1 MYRAFFTQAVALPK
15 RKPPVLLSVRIC
27 EICGLTLS
35 SWFSSPPEKKRTA
48 KLAYLAV
55 QDRAGR
61 SNRQPKEILVAP
73 FARRVTLS
81 ASADVV
87 LH

>member
-1 MYRAFFTQAVALPK
+1 LV
-15 RKPPVLLSVRIC
+15 
-27 EICGLTLS
+27 
-35 SWFSSPPEKKRTA
+35 
-48 KLAYLAV
+48 YLAV

-81 ASADVV
+81 ASANVV